1 MSFVFLSNGTKE
13 VSIPKPTNQSQRMSS
28 MNARVSSKCKVCFDA
43 RKDEKMYMSH
53 RTKDAMGAVIC
64 PTLLNQACLRCKKKG
79 HTVSRC
85 TVRLEK
91 REPSVNLSASVVASA
106 ANKHQSRFTILDE
119 EEEEERKPTVCVEI
133 QMNKKSYAAIVSQ
146 LQKPKATITATV
158 TVAPAAPVAPVAAA
172 AAADAKA
179 KTTPVKRKIINWAD
193 MDSDSDSD

>member
-1 MSFVFLSNGTKE
+1 
-13 VSIPKPTNQSQRMSS
+13 

-53 RTKDAMGAVIC
+53 RTKDAVGMVIC
-64 PTLLNQACLRCKKKG
+64 PTLLNQACLRCNKKG

-91 REPSVNLSASVVASA
+91 RERETSVNLATSASVAK
-106 ANKHQSRFTILDE
+106 KHHHSRFSILDE
-119 EEEEERKPTVCVEI
+119 EDEEERKPTVCVEI

-158 TVAPAAPVAPVAAA
+158 TIAPAA

-179 KTTPVKRKIINWAD
+179 KVTPVKRKIINWAD